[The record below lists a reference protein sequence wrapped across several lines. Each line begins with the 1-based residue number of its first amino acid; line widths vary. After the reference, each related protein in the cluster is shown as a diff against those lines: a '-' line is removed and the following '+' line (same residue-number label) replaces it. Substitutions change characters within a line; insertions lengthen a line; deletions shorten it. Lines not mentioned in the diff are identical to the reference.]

1 MDASAEIGCTRSA
14 FMQLSGSDFL
24 CPGAVYRIWPGCF
37 PASFFSVFRGVR
49 RRLRISGRK
58 NPPRRN
64 PRSAGRPA
72 KRIERAMIP
81 WTEKSLSSHDKQL
94 SSEIHFAD
102 GNSFRLMSDGQRQ
115 SQVCAAIRFGAA
127 DPPSIFSNRR
137 MLYLFGQFGRHG
149 VEGGRSW
156 NSISKRVIRSPSS
169 PTSAC
174 VWLRRSLISSCILT
188 NSSYTLPNPAC
199 MSLRMLLFSQ

>member
-1 MDASAEIGCTRSA
+1 
-14 FMQLSGSDFL
+14 
-24 CPGAVYRIWPGCF
+24 
-37 PASFFSVFRGVR
+37 
-49 RRLRISGRK
+49 
-58 NPPRRN
+58 
-64 PRSAGRPA
+64 
-72 KRIERAMIP
+72 MIP